1 MTNAPNAPLRGLQ
14 VLDLSSGP
22 AAGLATMI
30 LADFGARVI
39 RLDDPDYA
47 ELNAQN
53 AARMWLRG
61 KETSAGNPADLVK
74 SCDVVVMSQPH
85 GHANVDYDAFSA
97 INPTIVYAEVS
108 AFGDFFPDAAQVP
121 LSEPVVAAKMG
132 RMQAMSGITSA
143 PGPKYAAVQV
153 ATHATAQ
160 NLVAGILAA
169 VYERARSGL
178 GQRVSTTLVHG
189 LMPYDQPGSLM
200 LQIAPAPP
208 PRPKGGTPPP
218 GAGMPT
224 LNYHPVQCKDG
235 RWLQLGNLLPHLFV
249 NFMKAAELDH
259 LLDEVAN
266 DQEMVRDAILAKMQE
281 RTAEEWMAHFIADG
295 GVAGHPY
302 QTAEDALSD
311 PDMIDNGHVVEID
324 GVKQL
329 GPVANLTGTPA
340 DIGGRRDEAADWPLP
355 TPPASSSQAAPLEGI
370 KVVELATII
379 ASPLGASFLSDLGA
393 RVIKV
398 EAIGGDPFRSMLN
411 GYGAMR
417 CNQGKES
424 IGVDLKSAEGQALV
438 HELIRDADIVIHNFR
453 PGVPERLAIDYE
465 TLSGINPGLIYLSAN
480 GYGPFGPGALRPS
493 THPIPGAAMGGAGY
507 QAGGVPTDDLL
518 DNAGLRAAS
527 KRLMRANEVNP
538 DPNTAVVVFS
548 SAMLGLL
555 ARATTGRGQQ
565 IFVDMFAANAYANF
579 DDFVAFEGKVPRP
592 PLDNDL
598 RGPAP
603 LNRVYACADDTWVY
617 LGLQRETDWQRFCEL
632 TDPNLLARFPAAVH
646 SQDPDLTAALSNL
659 FEQKSADN
667 WESLLLPAGIGC
679 VRADEHS
686 LSEAFHAQCHDASL
700 LMTRVQH
707 PTVGEYFRHQP
718 MLNFSRSKL
727 HVAGATPGGQH
738 TRELA
743 AEAGLDDAR
752 ISDYFGKG
760 LLWSE

>member
-1 MTNAPNAPLRGLQ
+1 MTNAPLHGLQ
-14 VLDLSSGP
+14 VLDISSGP

-30 LADFGARVI
+30 LADFGARVL
-39 RLDDPDYA
+39 RLEDPDYA
-47 ELNAQN
+47 KLNDQN

-61 KETSAGNPADLVK
+61 KETSEGDVASLAR
-74 SCDVVVMSQPH
+74 SCDVVVVSQPH
-85 GHANVDYDAFSA
+85 GHQNADYDS
-97 INPTIVYAEVS
+97 IVAQNSGVIYAEVS
-108 AFGDFFPDAAQVP
+108 AFGDLLPEAARVP
-121 LSEPVVAAKMG
+121 LSEPLVAAKMG
-132 RMQAMSGITSA
+132 RMQAMSSITSD

-153 ATHATAQ
+153 ATHASAQ

-169 VYERARSGL
+169 LFERARSGT
-178 GQRVSTTLVHG
+178 GQRIRTSLVHG

-200 LQIAPAPP
+200 LQIAPPPP
-208 PRPKGGTPPP
+208 PRPKGGTTPP

-249 NFMKAAELDH
+249 NFMKATDLDH

-266 DQEMVRDAILAKMQE
+266 DQEKVRDAILARMQE
-281 RTAEEWMAHFIADG
+281 RTAEEWTTHFVADG
-295 GVAGHPY
+295 GVASHPY

-311 PDMIDNGHVVEID
+311 PDMIDNGHVVELD

-340 DIGGRRDEAADWPLP
+340 DIGGKRESAKDWPLQ
-355 TPPASSSQAAPLEGI
+355 TPPASDTRAAPLDGI

-398 EAIGGDPFRSMLN
+398 ETIGGDPFRAMMN

-424 IGVDLKSAEGQALV
+424 IGVDLKSSEGQALV

-453 PGVPERLAIDYE
+453 PGVPERLAIDYK
-465 TLSGINPGLIYLSAN
+465 TLSGINPKLIYVSAN

-507 QAGGVPTDDLL
+507 QAGGVPDDRLL
-518 DNAGLRAAS
+518 NNDELRSVS

-548 SAMLGLL
+548 SALLGLVS
-555 ARATTGRGQQ
+555 RETTGKGQQ

-579 DDFVAFEGKVPRP
+579 DDFVAFDGKHPRP
-592 PLDNDL
+592 ALDEAL
-598 RGPAP
+598 RGPTS
-603 LNRVYACADDTWVY
+603 LNRVYACTNDTWIY
-617 LGLQRETDWQRFCEL
+617 LGIQRKADWQKFCEL
-632 TDPNLLARFPAAVH
+632 TDPTLLERFPDAPDSDHAELAQALSEHFKSDDADAWESKLLA
-646 SQDPDLTAALSNL
+646 SD
-659 FEQKSADN
+659 
-667 WESLLLPAGIGC
+667 IGC
-679 VRADEHS
+679 VRADQHS
-686 LSEAFHAQCHDASL
+686 LSEAFHAQCHDESA
-700 LMTRVQH
+700 LMTRVEH
-707 PTVGEYFRHQP
+707 VTYGDYYRHQP
-718 MLNFSRSKL
+718 MISFSRSQL
-727 HVAGATPGGQH
+727 QLDAAILGGAH
-738 TRELA
+738 SRELA
-743 AEAGLDDAR
+743 SEAGLSDSQID
-752 ISDYFGKG
+752 DYFQRG